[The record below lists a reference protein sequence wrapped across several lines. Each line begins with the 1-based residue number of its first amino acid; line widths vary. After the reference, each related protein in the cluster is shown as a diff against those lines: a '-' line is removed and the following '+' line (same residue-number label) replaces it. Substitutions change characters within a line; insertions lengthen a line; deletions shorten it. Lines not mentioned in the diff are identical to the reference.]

1 VAVGAGHGYYANA
14 RITVFCVLLLCSNV
28 INATGIRPH
37 PLLSHVRLVV
47 QQDPAALLK
56 AVDLL
61 PGACIILVMSVMMP
75 THVLLIWKPVHF
87 SSV

>member
-1 VAVGAGHGYYANA
+1 
-14 RITVFCVLLLCSNV
+14 VLPLCSNV

-47 QQDPAALLK
+47 QQDPAALQK

-61 PGACIILVMSVMMP
+61 PGACIILVMCVIMP
-75 THVLLIWKPVHF
+75 THVIADLVPRALRG
-87 SSV
+87 

>member
-1 VAVGAGHGYYANA
+1 MLGSPY
-14 RITVFCVLLLCSNV
+14 CVRALCSNV

-61 PGACIILVMSVMMP
+61 PGVFKML
-75 THVLLIWKPVHF
+75 VLLPN
-87 SSV
+87 